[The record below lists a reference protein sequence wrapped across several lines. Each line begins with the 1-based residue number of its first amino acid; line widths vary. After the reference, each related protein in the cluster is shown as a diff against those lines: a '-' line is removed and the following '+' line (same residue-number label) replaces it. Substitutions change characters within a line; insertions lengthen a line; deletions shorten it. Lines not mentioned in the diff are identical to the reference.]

1 MSRVGECGFWP
12 CPRQTHPAR
21 FTPPL
26 YPALNCRRPSC
37 CSMGGLAVEPVAAAE
52 QLSSE
57 SFPQPRNSTRF
68 DLQRSLREAN
78 MPVYDYVCK
87 DCQKPFEP
95 TLSLCEPD
103 KGARRCSVRRHER

>member
-1 MSRVGECGFWP
+1 MWLLAMP
-12 CPRQTHPAR
+12 
-21 FTPPL
+21 TPNASSPFHTTPISSPQL
-26 YPALNCRRPSC
+26 PPPSC

-87 DCQKPFEP
+87 DCQKSFELVLTQSAQAR
-95 TLSLCEPD
+95 TLSRTPLPFTQ
-103 KGARRCSVRRHER
+103 